1 MDNFFNSKKF
11 ITCMIV
17 LIICIGLFGC
27 GVKQIKHQEPK
38 QKEPITTVDTIG
50 NMDAMVGVL
59 GCIFGG
65 VCK

>member
-1 MDNFFNSKKF
+1 
-11 ITCMIV
+11 MIV

>member
-1 MDNFFNSKKF
+1 
-11 ITCMIV
+11 MIV

-27 GVKQIKHQEPK
+27 GGKQIKHEEPR
-38 QKEPITTVDTIG
+38 QKEPVTTIDTIG
-50 NMDAMVGVL
+50 NMDAMIGVL